1 VVRVRDGLLALVC
14 LEVRSRL
21 VVNKPNYFINN
32 NGLAAKVF
40 GKAKRRKENQNWDAT
55 LAITVPDDGP
65 ARVIGNSL
73 IPVKK

>member
-1 VVRVRDGLLALVC
+1 M
-14 LEVRSRL
+14 
-21 VVNKPNYFINN
+21 NKPNYFINN

-40 GKAKRRKENQNWDAT
+40 GKGKRRKENQNWDAT

-73 IPVKK
+73 IPVKR